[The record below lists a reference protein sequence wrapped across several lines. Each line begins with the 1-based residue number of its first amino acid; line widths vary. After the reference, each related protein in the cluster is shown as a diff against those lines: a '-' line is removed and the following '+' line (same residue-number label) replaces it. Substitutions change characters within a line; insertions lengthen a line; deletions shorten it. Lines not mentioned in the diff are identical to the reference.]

1 MSAKKYTLAIRTGPQ
16 EGTVFDL
23 DKETVILGRDVTNDI
38 VLADA
43 EVSRRHSRLT
53 LSPQGYVLE
62 DLGSTNGTFVNGERL
77 TGPHL
82 LTPGDQ
88 LGLSQKLVIS
98 FELGAEAVAQTV
110 AVEPV
115 VKAPTH
121 KLEEPVAEAP
131 PQEVEK
137 PAVEPLPTKAEK
149 QAVEAPPKT
158 LEEPLIEAPPGTEF
172 APAAEPVAQK
182 PKEFEVIKEAAP
194 ADKKRRNR
202 WIYAG
207 IGCVVLTVVC
217 GGILW
222 FMDANYDNILYAPLN
237 ALMRLLGFQ

>member
-1 MSAKKYTLAIRTGPQ
+1 MSATKYALAIRTGPQ

-23 DKETVILGRDVTNDI
+23 EKETVILGRDVTNDI

-43 EVSRRHSRLT
+43 EVSRRHSRLS

-82 LTPGDQ
+82 LIPGDQ
-88 LGLSQKLVIS
+88 IGVSQKLVIS
-98 FELGAEAVAQTV
+98 FELGTEAAAETV
-110 AVEPV
+110 AVEPAV
-115 VKAPTH
+115 D
-121 KLEEPVAEAP
+121 AP
-131 PQEVEK
+131 PQKAEK
-137 PAVEPLPTKAEK
+137 PVVEPPTKAEK
-149 QAVEAPPKT
+149 SAVEAPPKT
-158 LEEPLIEAPPGTEF
+158 VEEPLIVAPPGTEF
-172 APAAEPVAQK
+172 APAAEPIAQK

-202 WIYAG
+202 WIVSG
-207 IGCVVLTVVC
+207 LGCVVLTVVC
-217 GGILW
+217 GGFLW